1 MGAHCTW
8 QNMHY
13 RCPLENRGFAAGA
26 GGCRRPLLSNHSGN
40 EWLLDN
46 CAAVQ
51 NSTESFLSIYSA
63 YGLAVP
69 TSTGHYF
76 ALIEEMGAGL

>member
-13 RCPLENRGFAAGA
+13 RCPLENRGFAAG
-26 GGCRRPLLSNHSGN
+26 GGWRRPLLSNHSGN

-46 CAAVQ
+46 CAAVH

-63 YGLAVP
+63 HYLAVP

>member
-1 MGAHCTW
+1 
-8 QNMHY
+8 MHY

-26 GGCRRPLLSNHSGN
+26 GGWRRPLLSNHSGN
-40 EWLLDN
+40 ELLLDN
-46 CAAVQ
+46 CAVH
-51 NSTESFLSIYSA
+51 NSTESFPSIYSA
-63 YGLAVP
+63 HGLAVP

>member
-1 MGAHCTW
+1 MAS
-8 QNMHY
+8 
-13 RCPLENRGFAAGA
+13 LLVLVAAGA
-26 GGCRRPLLSNHSGN
+26 HSCPIIQAMSVYSTIVLLYKIQQKLVLAFT
-40 EWLLDN
+40 LLN
-46 CAAVQ
+46 K
-51 NSTESFLSIYSA
+51 S

>member
-1 MGAHCTW
+1 
-8 QNMHY
+8 MHY

-26 GGCRRPLLSNHSGN
+26 GGWRRPLLSNHSGN
-40 EWLLDN
+40 ECLLDN
-46 CAAVQ
+46 CVVH
-51 NSTESFLSIYSA
+51 NSTETCLNIYST
-63 YGLAVP
+63 YDLAVP

>member
-13 RCPLENRGFAAGA
+13 RCPLENRGFAAG

-46 CAAVQ
+46 CVVH

>member
-26 GGCRRPLLSNHSGN
+26 GGWRRPLLSNHSGN
-40 EWLLDN
+40 ECLLDN
-46 CAAVQ
+46 CAEH
-51 NSTESFLSIYSA
+51 NSTETCLSIYST
-63 YGLAVP
+63 YDLAVP